1 MSEYVYVL
9 IYQENSDCGC
19 NADVFVCGSTETA
32 RDKMEDCYNKSL
44 KALGHNLNIRK
55 DDYYCWLDD
64 KGAAIVEGID
74 SFNWRIETHK
84 IL

>member
-1 MSEYVYVL
+1 MNEYVYAL

-19 NADVFVCGSTETA
+19 NADVFVCGSMETA
-32 RDKMEDCYNKSL
+32 QEKMENCYNKSL
-44 KALGHNLNIRK
+44 KALGHDPNIRK
-55 DDYYCWLDD
+55 DDYYCWEDD
-64 KGAAIVEGID
+64 EGAAIVEGID